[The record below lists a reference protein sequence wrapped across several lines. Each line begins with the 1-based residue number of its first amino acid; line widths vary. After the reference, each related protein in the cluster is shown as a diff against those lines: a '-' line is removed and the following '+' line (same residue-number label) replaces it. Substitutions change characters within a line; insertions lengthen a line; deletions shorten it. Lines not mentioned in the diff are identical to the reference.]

1 MSQRQIQ
8 PPEPLQAEHTTA
20 RIIREDIWRPAVQ
33 QNNWSVFVVVG
44 REGSGKSITC
54 ASILKAADPSF
65 SVNRAHFDAV
75 PFLKDVANEDQPPGT
90 AVMGDEVGVAF
101 GKRTWH
107 DREQIEANQALQT
120 ARDGNKI
127 IGLTL
132 PRLEELDSQLI
143 SRAHVL
149 VEVEGTTSDGD
160 HAIVK
165 WKRINPS
172 RDGRGETRTKFPRVN
187 VNGPVRRV
195 KRLRIGPPP
204 EEFVEP
210 YERKKQAWKDGLYD
224 DTIENFESED
234 DDEDGPPETP
244 QEIVA
249 DILDRD
255 AVREYIME
263 VNGGQR
269 FIDKD
274 GIAFDYEV
282 GDGTAAKVKKGLIK
296 EAALDDVQ

>member
-1 MSQRQIQ
+1 MSQRELK
-8 PPEPLQAEHTTA
+8 PPKPLRADHTTA

-44 REGSGKSITC
+44 REGDGKSLTC
-54 ASILKAADPSF
+54 ASILKAADPDF
-65 SVNRAHFDAV
+65 SVDHTHFDAV
-75 PFLKDVANEDQPPGT
+75 PFLEDVADEEQTPGT

-149 VEVEGTTSDGD
+149 VEVEGTTSDDD

-172 RDGRGETRTKFPRVN
+172 RDGRNETRTKFPRMN
-187 VNGPVRRV
+187 IDGPTRRV
-195 KRLRIGPPP
+195 KRIRIGPPP
-204 EEFVEP
+204 EDYVEP
-210 YERKKQAWKDGLYD
+210 YQEKKHAWKQGLYD
-224 DTIENFESED
+224 DTIENFKD
-234 DDEDGPPETP
+234 DDPEDTGPETP
-244 QEIVA
+244 QEIVE
-249 DILDRD
+249 DIIDRD
-255 AVREYIME
+255 AIEEYIGE

-269 FIDKD
+269 YVDKD
-274 GIAFDYEV
+274 RIAFDYEV
-282 GDGTAAKVKKGLIK
+282 GEGTASKVKQGLKK
-296 EAALDDVQ
+296 EGDIGDVL